1 MFRNILVAYDGS
13 PTSRNALT
21 QAYELAQAEDAEV
34 TVVTVAP
41 SVAPLAAIA
50 PVSVEALRDELDQW
64 ARTKLD
70 EARSAAPDG
79 LTVRVIERKGHVG
92 NEIVYE
98 IESGDYD
105 LVVLGSRGHGRV
117 ATEILGSVNNHV
129 HYHSNVPTLT
139 VDTAEADGS
148 DRRAEGTMAEIG

>member
-50 PVSVEALRDELDQW
+50 PVSVEALSDELDQW

-92 NEIVYE
+92 NEIVDE

-139 VDTAEADGS
+139 VDTAEADGF
-148 DRRAEGTMAEIG
+148 DRQAEGAMAELG